1 MNNEKYDSLPLKEA
15 LRWLPK
21 DLKDVIILRF
31 FG

>member
-1 MNNEKYDSLPLKEA
+1 MNNEKFDFLPLKEA
-15 LRWLPK
+15 LRRLPK